1 MGEHGKAP
9 RKALASKAAR
19 KSAGDIAGQKK
30 TKRFRPGTKALREIK
45 KLQKTTDLLLRKLP
59 FQRLV
64 REIAHGCNTDL
75 MFQGQAL
82 LALQE
87 ASEMYMVGMFEDTN
101 LAAIHGKRVTIMRAT
116 SSWLVACA
124 ATSSVSSRPRCAHRE
139 PRICRSDALLRQGV
153 TRCTSGAGEA
163 GHGGENSSHSV
174 G

>member
-1 MGEHGKAP
+1 MGRGKQTAMKSQSGKAP

-19 KSAGDIAGQKK
+19 KSAGSVAGQKK
-30 TKRFRPGTKALREIK
+30 QKRFRPGTKALREIK

-101 LAAIHGKRVTIMRAT
+101 LAAIHGKRVTIM
-116 SSWLVACA
+116 
-124 ATSSVSSRPRCAHRE
+124 PRDLQLAR
-139 PRICRSDALLRQGV
+139 RLRGDFI
-153 TRCTSGAGEA
+153 GEQ
-163 GHGGENSSHSV
+163 
-174 G
+174 

>member
-82 LALQE
+82 LAIQE

-101 LAAIHGKRVTIMRAT
+101 LAAIHGKRVT
-116 SSWLVACA
+116 
-124 ATSSVSSRPRCAHRE
+124 TSSVSSRPRCAHRE